1 MSQSLTLEPKPKE
14 SSLDDLAWMFKAL
27 GDPARLKIVQHLAN
41 QSSTHCCG
49 TGSGICAC
57 DFEQLTGLKQ
67 PTVSHHMKCL
77 ISANLVTA
85 EKRGRWMYYQIN
97 SEGFKALTGILN
109 KLT

>member
-1 MSQSLTLEPKPKE
+1 MRQTLTLEPKLKE

-27 GDPARLKIVQHLAN
+27 GDPARLKLLQHLAK
-41 QSSTHCCG
+41 QSSANCCG
-49 TGSGICAC
+49 TASGVWAC

-97 SEGFKALTGILN
+97 SEGFKALSAVLT